1 VQVQDVVLAQP
12 SDDQIARNRASYDE
26 AERALTD
33 AGYELGED
41 MDGELEMTV
50 RAVQSVSDVPADVRE
65 RARLEESEGT
75 PEGFFDPQ
83 TETVWLIADAIST
96 PARARW
102 VAYHEVTGHYGIRGV
117 VERIGKGAGSLRKA
131 FAATRSNPTIDKL
144 ARAIAFDRGLS
155 DAEQNVATEEALAEL
170 SAAEETGDWQH
181 LADRY
186 NVTVPASMRPGIR
199 GAIDR
204 FVQAIKRL
212 FSIIAEGRT
221 DAFTDADWRGLVR
234 GAGRY
239 VRKKPEPKAE
249 PEPENFDV
257 DLEFDVDVDGETVK
271 ATGNAQRMLDLAQ
284 KRIDNLTRLAECIAA

>member
-1 VQVQDVVLAQP
+1 MWPNFIPPANKRRRLCDTVVPKGFSGSQP
-12 SDDQIARNRASYDE
+12 STPSTSPLRCARPRFRASRCS
-26 AERALTD
+26 AAN
-33 AGYELGED
+33 
-41 MDGELEMTV
+41 
-50 RAVQSVSDVPADVRE
+50 PK
-65 RARLEESEGT
+65 AR

-83 TETVWLIADAIST
+83 TETVWLIADALST
-96 PARARW
+96 PSRARW

-117 VERIGKGAGSLRKA
+117 VDRIGKGAGSLRKA

-155 DAEQNVATEEALAEL
+155 DAELDVATEEALAEL

-186 NVTVPASMRPGIR
+186 GVTVPASMRPGIR

-234 GAGRY
+234 GGGA
-239 VRKKPEPKAE
+239 VW
-249 PEPENFDV
+249 
-257 DLEFDVDVDGETVK
+257 
-271 ATGNAQRMLDLAQ
+271 AQEARTESG
-284 KRIDNLTRLAECIAA
+284 TRARELRR